1 VDGTFELVGVA
12 GGILVAAGV
21 VLILMGWDGLAER
34 LPSQVPPRR
43 FARYA
48 FVAGGVLLVIAA
60 VALAV
65 PGG

>member
-1 VDGTFELVGVA
+1 VA
-12 GGILVAAGV
+12 TGV
-21 VLILMGWDGLAER
+21 VVILMGWDGLAER

-48 FVAGGVLLVIAA
+48 FVAGGVLLAVAA
-60 VALAV
+60 VALAA